1 MFREGIM
8 TTKKAI
14 AYIRASTNPELQANS
29 VAIQTAII
37 NRFIESHD
45 YTLTD
50 TYVEYRTGS
59 DDERVEFNKALQQA
73 ISTNSAL
80 VTWKVD
86 RLARSMSIFSRIQNH
101 LHLLRFCELGD
112 SEPNIMVLSVL
123 LGVATQE
130 RINTS
135 VRVKA
140 AYQTMKAANPNLRW
154 GDSNMANNAQ
164 PIGIKVRKA
173 NASRFN
179 LKIQRAVS
187 DLRLAGYNDLSILVA
202 KLAELGI
209 MTRRG
214 NSFTVRNLSRVLNY
228 EVNQHG

>member
-1 MFREGIM
+1 M
-8 TTKKAI
+8 TTKTAI

-37 NRFIESHD
+37 NRFVESHG
-45 YTLTD
+45 YSLSETFI
-50 TYVEYRTGS
+50 EYRTGS
-59 DDERVEFNKALQQA
+59 DDERVEFNKALRTA
-73 ISTNSAL
+73 IDSNSVL
-80 VTWKVD
+80 ITWKVD

-140 AYQTMKAANPNLRW
+140 AYQTMKAENPNLRW
-154 GDSNMANNAQ
+154 GDSNMAKNAQ
-164 PIGIKVRKA
+164 PIGVKVRMA
-173 NASRFN
+173 NASSFN
-179 LKIQRAVS
+179 MRIQSVVS
-187 DLRLAGYNDLSILVA
+187 DLRLAGYTDLRILVA
-202 KLAELGI
+202 KLNELGI
-209 MTRRG
+209 LTRRG

-228 EVNQHG
+228 EVQTNGS

>member
-1 MFREGIM
+1 M
-8 TTKKAI
+8 TAKNAI

-37 NRFIESHD
+37 NRFVESHA

-50 TYVEYRTGS
+50 TFIEYRTGS

-73 ISTNSAL
+73 IKTNSVL
-80 VTWKVD
+80 ITWKVD

-140 AYQTMKAANPNLRW
+140 AYQTMKAENPNLRW
-154 GDSNMANNAQ
+154 GDANMAKNAQ
-164 PIGIKVRKA
+164 PIGVKVRKA
-173 NASRFN
+173 KASAFN
-179 LKIQRAVS
+179 MRIQSVVS
-187 DLRLAGYNDLSILVA
+187 DLRLAGYTDMKVLVD
-202 KLAELGI
+202 KLTELGI

-214 NSFTVRNLSRVLNY
+214 GSFSVRNLSRVLNY
-228 EVNQHG
+228 EVQHNG

>member
-1 MFREGIM
+1 M
-8 TTKKAI
+8 TAKNAI

-37 NRFIESHD
+37 NRFVESHA

-50 TYVEYRTGS
+50 TFIEYRTGS

-73 ISTNSAL
+73 IKTNSVL
-80 VTWKVD
+80 ITWKVD

-140 AYQTMKAANPNLRW
+140 GYTDMK
-154 GDSNMANNAQ
+154 
-164 PIGIKVRKA
+164 V
-173 NASRFN
+173 
-179 LKIQRAVS
+179 
-187 DLRLAGYNDLSILVA
+187 LVD
-202 KLAELGI
+202 KLTELGI

-214 NSFTVRNLSRVLNY
+214 GSFSVRNLSRVLNY
-228 EVNQHG
+228 EVQHNG

>member
-1 MFREGIM
+1 M
-8 TTKKAI
+8 TAKTAI

-37 NRFIESHD
+37 NRFVESHA

-50 TYVEYRTGS
+50 TFIEYRTGS

-73 ISTNSAL
+73 IKTNSVL
-80 VTWKVD
+80 ITWKVD

-140 AYQTMKAANPNLRW
+140 AYQTMKAENPNLRW
-154 GDSNMANNAQ
+154 GDSNMAKNAQ
-164 PIGIKVRKA
+164 PIGVKVRKA
-173 NASRFN
+173 KAAAFN
-179 LKIQRAVS
+179 MRIQSVVS
-187 DLRLAGYNDLSILVA
+187 DLRLAGYTDMKVLVD
-202 KLAELGI
+202 KLTELGI

-214 NSFTVRNLSRVLNY
+214 GSFTVRNLSRVLNY
-228 EVNQHG
+228 EVQPNG